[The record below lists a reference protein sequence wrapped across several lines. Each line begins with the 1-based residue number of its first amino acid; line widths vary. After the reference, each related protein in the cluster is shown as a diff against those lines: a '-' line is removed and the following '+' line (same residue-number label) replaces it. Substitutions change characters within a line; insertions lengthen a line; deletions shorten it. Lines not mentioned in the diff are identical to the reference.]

1 MGLADGLIAEIERE
15 GVSTERILGRV
26 PSEKLDWQ
34 PHPKSMSLGQLAW
47 HIATLPDMAIGM
59 LKIGFRDVSQARP
72 PAAPEKA
79 QDLVDEF
86 KKNVA
91 ALKDVLKQTSDDVL
105 LNERFAFKNGET
117 VITSFPKL
125 AAMRTVLLNH
135 SYHHRGQLTVYL
147 RLLDV
152 PVPAM
157 YGRSADE
164 NAFERVRK

>member
-1 MGLADGLIAEIERE
+1 MALADALIAELERE
-15 GVSTERILGRV
+15 GASTERILARV
-26 PSEKLDWQ
+26 PTDKLSWQ

-79 QDLVDEF
+79 EDLVNEF
-86 KKNVA
+86 RKNVA
-91 ALKDVLKQTSDDVL
+91 ALKDALSHTSDDVL

-117 VITSFPKL
+117 VISSFPKL

-157 YGRSADE
+157 YGRTADE
-164 NAFERVRK
+164 SLFERR

>member
-1 MGLADGLIAEIERE
+1 MPLSDALIAELERE
-15 GVSTERILGRV
+15 GASTERILARV
-26 PSEKLDWQ
+26 PTDKLTWQ

-59 LKIGFRDVSQARP
+59 LKIGYRDVSQARP

-79 QDLVDEF
+79 EDLVDEF
-86 KKNVA
+86 RKNVA
-91 ALKDVLKQTSDDVL
+91 ALKDVLSHMSDEVL
-105 LNERFAFKNGET
+105 LNERFAFRNGDT
-117 VITSFPKL
+117 VISSFPKL

-157 YGRSADE
+157 YGRTADE
-164 NAFERVRK
+164 SLFERR